1 MSWIGGDDWK
11 SSEPDPLISF
21 SDGIIQHMNEDHEDA
36 MVIICKE
43 MSKAKDTSEATMT
56 GIDRYGMEMS
66 AMTNDGPRPI
76 RIAFN
81 AEVSDSEGARKEIVK
96 LVNIARKMANS
107 NEE

>member
-1 MSWIGGDDWK
+1 M
-11 SSEPDPLISF
+11 ISF

-36 MVIICKE
+36 MIIICKE
-43 MSKAKDTSEATMT
+43 MSRAKDTSEATMT

-66 AMTNDGPRPI
+66 AMTKDGPRPI

-81 AEVSDSEGARKEIVK
+81 AEVSDAEGARKEIVK

-107 NEE
+107 ND